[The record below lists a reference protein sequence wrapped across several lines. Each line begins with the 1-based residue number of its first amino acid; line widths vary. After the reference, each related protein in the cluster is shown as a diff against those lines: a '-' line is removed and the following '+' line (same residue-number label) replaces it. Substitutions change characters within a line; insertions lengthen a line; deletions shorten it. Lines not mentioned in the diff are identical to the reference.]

1 MWGHEQLLVFDLG
14 QMIKSKQ
21 IQLGGNLRLRIYG
34 TLSCSAGKRMK
45 KQNRVFFK
53 NETEAIDLGFRP
65 CGHCLKEK
73 YKEWTSKNQVVT
85 HLNQTQF

>member
-1 MWGHEQLLVFDLG
+1 MWVHEQLLVFDLWKL
-14 QMIKSKQ
+14 IKSRQ

-34 TLSCSAGKRMK
+34 TLSCSSGKRMK

-53 NETEAIDLGFRP
+53 NETEAIVLGFRP

-73 YKEWTSKNQVVT
+73 YKEWMSKNQVVMS
-85 HLNQTQF
+85 LNPSQF